1 MPNFSQNYFP
11 LFAVNIPE
19 GTPAWAQAIA
29 TGVAALNGRLDSMQN
44 SMQNMQNRLD
54 TMDGNL
60 TALRHSTS
68 QVRMLALANN
78 QAATS
83 TTILSPV
90 PHETTGIM
98 PPNTFP
104 RTLEELNG
112 LTAPEVTGLLTFY
125 DLPLQGGVPAKRKRL
140 RQAIGVRTEL

>member
-1 MPNFSQNYFP
+1 
-11 LFAVNIPE
+11 
-19 GTPAWAQAIA
+19 
-29 TGVAALNGRLDSMQN
+29 
-44 SMQNMQNRLD
+44 
-54 TMDGNL
+54 MDGSL

-98 PPNTFP
+98 PPSNTFP
-104 RTLEELNG
+104 RTLEKLNG
-112 LTAPEVTGLLTFY
+112 LTDSEVTGLLTFY
-125 DLPLQGGVPAKRKRL
+125 DWPLQGGVAAKRKRL

>member
-1 MPNFSQNYFP
+1 
-11 LFAVNIPE
+11 
-19 GTPAWAQAIA
+19 
-29 TGVAALNGRLDSMQN
+29 
-44 SMQNMQNRLD
+44 
-54 TMDGNL
+54 MDGSL

-68 QVRMLALANN
+68 QMRMLALANN

-98 PPNTFP
+98 PPDTFP

-112 LTAPEVTGLLTFY
+112 LTASEVTGLLTFY
-125 DLPLQGGVPAKRKRL
+125 DCTLQGGVDAKRKRL

>member
-29 TGVAALNGRLDSMQN
+29 TGIAALNGRLDS
-44 SMQNMQNRLD
+44 MQNRLD

-112 LTAPEVTGLLTFY
+112 LTAPEVAGLLTFY